1 MPALPVSSWA
11 GVGVLQTQ
19 GSERGLASLLTFS
32 QSRCRTPRPRPRPH
46 VGSES
51 ASERG
56 QNLIAGQVQIC
67 NFDP

>member
-11 GVGVLQTQ
+11 GVEVLQAQ
-19 GSERGLASLLTFS
+19 GSERGLAGLLTFS
-32 QSRCRTPRPRPRPH
+32 QSRCRTPRPRPH